1 MKNLRMILFVEDQQ
15 PQTIEVSSQL
25 TVGEL
30 LKKHVPQTVGKPD
43 YEEDYEVYELDK
55 SEDFSKDK
63 PLEKLKLKD
72 DDALVVHRCKKVNV
86 KVEYAGHSFIHEY
99 SPALKF
105 EHVLKKALDHFG
117 IKGQERGDFQ
127 LFLTKD
133 LSKVVNLDYPVGA
146 YSIHRECKI
155 EVYLSKPV
163 ANQG

>member
-1 MKNLRMILFVEDQQ
+1 MILFVEGQQ
-15 PQTIEVSSQL
+15 PQTVEVSSQL

-30 LKKHVPQTVGKPD
+30 LRKHVPQTVGNPD
-43 YEEDYEVYELDK
+43 YEEDYEVRVLDNN
-55 SEDFSKDK
+55 DDLPKDK
-63 PLEKLKLKD
+63 HLEKLSLKD
-72 DDALVVHRCKKVNV
+72 HDALVVHRCKKVHV
-86 KVEYAGHSFIHEY
+86 KVEYAGHSFVHEY
-99 SPALKF
+99 SSAQKF

-146 YSIHRECKI
+146 YSVYQECKV